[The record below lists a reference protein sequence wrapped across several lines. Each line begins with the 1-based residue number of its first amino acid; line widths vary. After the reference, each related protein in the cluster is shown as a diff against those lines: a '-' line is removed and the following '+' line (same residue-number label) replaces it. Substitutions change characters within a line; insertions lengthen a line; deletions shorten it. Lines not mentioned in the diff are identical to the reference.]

1 MPVAE
6 LLVPSPEI
14 RSIISRNGN
23 ATELRQAMRTS
34 ETRTMRDRAQM
45 LVAAGATTEQEIA
58 RVIGVD
64 DSDAETGSVARQTVL
79 VADDDP
85 VTRTL
90 VRLLLERDGYAVVEA
105 ATGRTAVDLTASKG
119 PELIVMDL
127 NMPQMDGYEAIQ
139 AIRRIPSAAKTPIVV
154 VTAEDGAETERKV
167 LALGADDYIVKPF
180 EPTVLTARIK
190 AVFGRQRLAA

>member
-6 LLVPSPEI
+6 LLVPTPEI
-14 RSIISRNGN
+14 RAIISRNGS
-23 ATELRQAMRTS
+23 ATELRQAMRTA

-58 RVIGVD
+58 RVIGTD
-64 DSDAETGSVARQTVL
+64 DEESETGAHARQTVL

-105 ATGRTAVDLTASKG
+105 STGRIAVDLTASKG